1 MRTKNQNLLDEV
13 KKFAE
18 EYFLEYRKSPTVRTI
33 GESLGIST
41 MTAQRYITELK
52 NKGVLYYKDGNLL
65 TSTCLKYSP
74 ELEKAAI
81 VGSIPCGPSETE
93 EEYIEEYVD
102 LPKAIFGDGPFYI
115 LCADGNSMINAG
127 IDDGDLVVIR
137 KQNTAR
143 KGDIV
148 VALVNDNESTLKRY
162 YEDNVRHKVIL
173 HPENSEY
180 KDMVFESVVIQGV
193 AVNVIKSLI

>member
-1 MRTKNQNLLDEV
+1 MRTKDQNLLDEV
-13 KKFAE
+13 RKYTE
-18 EYFLEYRKSPTVRTI
+18 EYFLEHHKSPTVRTVAS
-33 GESLGIST
+33 SLGIAT

-52 NKGVLYYKDGNLL
+52 DTGVLCFKDGNLL
-65 TSTCLKYSP
+65 TSACLKYST
-74 ELEKAAI
+74 ETERAAI
-81 VGSIPCGPSETE
+81 VGSIPCGPAETE

-115 LCADGNSMINAG
+115 LSAEGNSMINAG

-162 YEDNVRHKVIL
+162 YEDEVRHKVIL
-173 HPENSEY
+173 HPENPDY
-180 KDMVFESVVIQGV
+180 PDMEFDSIVIQGI
-193 AVNVIKSLI
+193 AVHVIKSLI